1 MCATAASIVKAGR
14 SRYSGGMPPEL
25 AHHIALDARL
35 VQAVGGIRLLSSVS
49 WPAREQQRFLESWAR
64 GQPRLPAPDYR
75 ATDLSEARAELSAIH
90 AASDPQHPLGE
101 YLQRSAESWLHAAWL
116 IEAAGSEA
124 ASWHSIQIFGRPG
137 DALPGSKFTN
147 IDAARHFIEIADE
160 VSGAL
165 PIDEPDEAYSAEAMA
180 AELQAALDAFF
191 VGHRVRVEVDPELIA
206 KAAAGPTRIRL
217 RGGATFSEY
226 DLRQLLEHEAF
237 VHSLTA
243 LNGREQPHLRSLAR
257 SAPRVTATQEGLA
270 TFAELMTGAID
281 LPRLKRLSLRIL
293 AIDMALS
300 GADFVEVF
308 RFFLDSG
315 QSESES
321 FASAQRVFRG
331 CPTSGGSAFTKDAVY
346 LQGMLS
352 VHTFFRWTL
361 RHRRPR
367 LAHLL
372 FAGKMALHDV
382 FTLEPLFEDGVIAE
396 PLYLPP
402 WAQRANGL
410 AGVLAFSLFANRIRM
425 DRVEAEDLTLGL

>member
-1 MCATAASIVKAGR
+1 MA
-14 SRYSGGMPPEL
+14 PEL

-35 VQAVGGIRLLSSVS
+35 VEAVGAIRLLQAVS
-49 WPAREQQRFLESWAR
+49 WPVAEQERFLEGFRR
-64 GQPRLPAPDYR
+64 GQPQLPTPRYR
-75 ATDLSEARAELSAIH
+75 SRDLSAARAELAAIRD
-90 AASDPQHPLGE
+90 AADPQHPLGQ

-137 DALPGSKFTN
+137 DALPGSNHTN

-160 VSGAL
+160 VSGTLA
-165 PIDEPDEAYSAEAMA
+165 PEDGDEVYSAEAMA
-180 AELQAALDAFF
+180 AELQASLDAFF
-191 VGHRVRVEVDPELIA
+191 VGHRVRVEVDSELIA

-217 RGGATFSEY
+217 RGGASFSEY

-243 LNGREQPHLRSLAR
+243 LNGREQPHLKSLSR

-293 AIDMALS
+293 AIDMALN
-300 GADFVEVF
+300 GADFIQVF

-315 QSESES
+315 QSETES

-331 CPTSGGSAFTKDAVY
+331 CPTSGGAAFTKDAVY
-346 LQGMLS
+346 LHGMLS
-352 VHTFFRWTL
+352 VHTFFRWTI

-382 FTLEPLFEDGVIAE
+382 FTLEPLFEQGVIAE

-410 AGVLAFSLFANRIRM
+410 AGVLAFSLFANRIRI

>member
-1 MCATAASIVKAGR
+1 MS
-14 SRYSGGMPPEL
+14 PEL
-25 AHHIALDARL
+25 RHHIALDARL
-35 VQAVGGIRLLSSVS
+35 VEAVSGIRLLAAVS
-49 WPAREQQRFLESWAR
+49 WPVREQHQFLEAFAR
-64 GQPRLPAPDYR
+64 GQARPPTPEYPRP
-75 ATDLSEARAELSAIH
+75 DLSAARAELAAIRD
-90 AASDPQHPLGE
+90 AADEQHPLGQ
-101 YLQRSAESWLHAAWL
+101 YLQRSVESWLHAAWL
-116 IEAAGSEA
+116 IEAAGTEA
-124 ASWHSIQIFGRPG
+124 ASWHSIQLFGRPG
-137 DALPGSKFTN
+137 DALPGSSLTN
-147 IDAARHFIEIADE
+147 IDAAMHFIEVADE
-160 VSGAL
+160 ISGEL
-165 PIDEPDEAYSAEAMA
+165 MPEDTDNAYSAEAMQ
-180 AELQAALDAFF
+180 AELQAALDNFF

-243 LNGREQPHLRSLAR
+243 LNGREQPHLKSLSR

-270 TFAELMTGAID
+270 TFAELITGAID

-300 GADFVEVF
+300 GADFVDVY

-315 QSESES
+315 QSETES
-321 FASAQRVFRG
+321 FSSSQRVFRG
-331 CPTSGGSAFTKDAVY
+331 CPTGGGSAFTKDAVY
-346 LQGMLS
+346 LHGMLS
-352 VHTFFRWTL
+352 VHTFFRWTI

-367 LAHLL
+367 LSHLL

-382 FTLEPLFEDGVIAE
+382 FTLEPLFEDGIIAE

-410 AGVLAFSLFANRIRM
+410 AGVLAFSLFANRIRI
-425 DRVEAEDLTLGL
+425 DSVEAEDLTLGL

>member
-1 MCATAASIVKAGR
+1 MS
-14 SRYSGGMPPEL
+14 PEL

-35 VQAVGGIRLLSSVS
+35 VDAVGAIRLLQAVS
-49 WPAREQQRFLESWAR
+49 WPVAEQERFLEGFRR
-64 GQPRLPAPDYR
+64 GQPQLPTPRYR
-75 ATDLSEARAELSAIH
+75 GRDLSAARAELAAIRD
-90 AASDPQHPLGE
+90 AADPQHPLGQ

-137 DALPGSKFTN
+137 DALPGSTYTN

-160 VSGAL
+160 VSGTL
-165 PIDEPDEAYSAEAMA
+165 PAEDGEAVYSAEAMA

-191 VGHRVRVEVDPELIA
+191 VGHRVRVEVDSELIA

-217 RGGATFSEY
+217 RGGASFSEY

-243 LNGREQPHLRSLAR
+243 LNGREQPHLKSLSR

-293 AIDMALS
+293 AIDMALN
-300 GADFVEVF
+300 GADFIEVF

-315 QSESES
+315 QSEVES

-331 CPTSGGSAFTKDAVY
+331 CPTSGGAAFTKDAVY
-346 LQGMLS
+346 LHGMLS
-352 VHTFFRWTL
+352 VHTFFRWTI

-367 LAHLL
+367 LSHLL

-410 AGVLAFSLFANRIRM
+410 AGVLAFSLFANRIRI

>member
-1 MCATAASIVKAGR
+1 MS
-14 SRYSGGMPPEL
+14 PEL
-25 AHHIALDARL
+25 ARHIALDARL
-35 VQAVGGIRLLSSVS
+35 VEAVSGIRLLQAVS
-49 WPAREQQRFLESWAR
+49 WPAREQQRFLESFRR
-64 GQPRLPAPDYR
+64 GEARLPQPEYR
-75 ATDLSEARAELSAIH
+75 PVDLSAAREALAGIRDTA
-90 AASDPQHPLGE
+90 DPQHPLGQ
-101 YLQRSAESWLHAAWL
+101 YLQRNAESWLHAAWL

-124 ASWHSIQIFGRPG
+124 ASWHSIQLFGRPG
-137 DALPGSKFTN
+137 DALPGSTYTN

-165 PIDEPDEAYSAEAMA
+165 VPEDSEDVYSAEAMA

-243 LNGREQPHLRSLAR
+243 LNGREQPHIRSLSR

-300 GADFVEVF
+300 GADFIEVF

-315 QSESES
+315 QSEVES

-346 LQGMLS
+346 LHGMLS
-352 VHTFFRWTL
+352 VHTFFRWTI

-367 LAHLL
+367 LSHLL

-382 FTLEPLFEDGVIAE
+382 FTLEPLFEEGVIAE

-410 AGVLAFSLFANRIRM
+410 AGVLAFSLFANRIRI

>member
-1 MCATAASIVKAGR
+1 MA
-14 SRYSGGMPPEL
+14 PEL

-35 VQAVGGIRLLSSVS
+35 VEAVGAIRLLQAVS
-49 WPAREQQRFLESWAR
+49 WPVAEQERFLEGFRR
-64 GQPRLPAPDYR
+64 GQPTLPTPRYR
-75 ATDLSEARAELSAIH
+75 GRDLSAARAELAAIRD
-90 AASDPQHPLGE
+90 AADPQHPLGQ

-137 DALPGSKFTN
+137 DALPGSTYTN

-160 VSGAL
+160 VSGTL
-165 PIDEPDEAYSAEAMA
+165 PPEDGEAVYSAEAMA
-180 AELQAALDAFF
+180 AKLQAALDAFF

-217 RGGATFSEY
+217 RGGASFSEY

-243 LNGREQPHLRSLAR
+243 LNGREQPHLKSLSR

-293 AIDMALS
+293 AIDMALN
-300 GADFVEVF
+300 GADFIQVF

-315 QSESES
+315 QSETES

-331 CPTSGGSAFTKDAVY
+331 CPTSGGAAFTKDAVY
-346 LQGMLS
+346 LHGMLS
-352 VHTFFRWTL
+352 VHTFFRWTI

-382 FTLEPLFEDGVIAE
+382 FTLEPLFEQGVIAE

-410 AGVLAFSLFANRIRM
+410 AGVLAFSLFANRIRI

>member
-1 MCATAASIVKAGR
+1 V
-14 SRYSGGMPPEL
+14 
-25 AHHIALDARL
+25 
-35 VQAVGGIRLLSSVS
+35 
-49 WPAREQQRFLESWAR
+49 
-64 GQPRLPAPDYR
+64 
-75 ATDLSEARAELSAIH
+75 
-90 AASDPQHPLGE
+90 
-101 YLQRSAESWLHAAWL
+101 
-116 IEAAGSEA
+116 
-124 ASWHSIQIFGRPG
+124 
-137 DALPGSKFTN
+137 
-147 IDAARHFIEIADE
+147 
-160 VSGAL
+160 
-165 PIDEPDEAYSAEAMA
+165 YSAEAMA

-217 RGGATFSEY
+217 RGGASFSEY

-243 LNGREQPHLRSLAR
+243 LNGREQPHLKSLSR

-293 AIDMALS
+293 AIDMALN
-300 GADFVEVF
+300 GADFIQVF

-315 QSESES
+315 QSETES

-331 CPTSGGSAFTKDAVY
+331 CPTSGGAAFTKDAVY
-346 LQGMLS
+346 LHGMLS
-352 VHTFFRWTL
+352 VHTFFRWTI

-382 FTLEPLFEDGVIAE
+382 FTLEPLFEQGVIAE

-410 AGVLAFSLFANRIRM
+410 AGVLAFSLFANRIRI

>member
-1 MCATAASIVKAGR
+1 MT
-14 SRYSGGMPPEL
+14 PEL
-25 AHHIALDARL
+25 VHHIALDARL
-35 VQAVGGIRLLSSVS
+35 VEAVSGIRLLSAVS
-49 WPAREQQRFLESWAR
+49 WPARTQAEFLEAFRR
-64 GQPRLPAPDYR
+64 GQARPPQVDYPHP
-75 ATDLSEARAELSAIH
+75 DLSEARAELAAIRD
-90 AASDPQHPLGE
+90 ASDPEHPLGQ

-116 IEAAGSEA
+116 IEAAGSQA
-124 ASWHSIQIFGRPG
+124 ASWHSIQLFGRPG
-137 DALPGSKFTN
+137 DPLPGSKQTN
-147 IDAARHFIEIADE
+147 IDAAHHFIEIADE
-160 VSGAL
+160 VSGDL
-165 PIDEPDEAYSAEAMA
+165 PDEDGEDIYSAEAMA
-180 AELQAALDAFF
+180 AELQASLDAFF
-191 VGHRVRVEVDPELIA
+191 VGHRVNVVVDPDLIA

-217 RGGATFSEY
+217 RGGASFSEY

-243 LNGREQPHLRSLAR
+243 LNGREQPHLKSLAR

-308 RFFLDSG
+308 RFFLDAG
-315 QSESES
+315 QGESES
-321 FASAQRVFRG
+321 FSSAQRVFRG
-331 CPTSGGSAFTKDAVY
+331 CPTTGGSAFTKDAVY
-346 LQGMLS
+346 LHGMLS

-410 AGVLAFSLFANRIRM
+410 AGVLAFSLFANRIRI
-425 DRVEAEDLTLGL
+425 DRVEAEDLTLGV

>member
-1 MCATAASIVKAGR
+1 MT
-14 SRYSGGMPPEL
+14 PEL
-25 AHHIALDARL
+25 VHHIALDARL
-35 VQAVGGIRLLSSVS
+35 VEAVSGIRLLSAVS
-49 WPAREQQRFLESWAR
+49 WPARTQAEFLEAFRR
-64 GQPRLPAPDYR
+64 GQARPPQVDYPHP
-75 ATDLSEARAELSAIH
+75 DLSEARAELAAIRD
-90 AASDPQHPLGE
+90 ASDPEHPLGQ

-116 IEAAGSEA
+116 IEAAGSQA
-124 ASWHSIQIFGRPG
+124 ASWHSIQLFGRPG
-137 DALPGSKFTN
+137 DPLPGSKQTN
-147 IDAARHFIEIADE
+147 IDAAHHFIEIADE
-160 VSGAL
+160 VSGDL
-165 PIDEPDEAYSAEAMA
+165 PDEDGEDIYSAEAMA
-180 AELQAALDAFF
+180 AELQASLDAFF
-191 VGHRVRVEVDPELIA
+191 VGHRVNVVVDPDLIA

-217 RGGATFSEY
+217 RGGASFSEY

-243 LNGREQPHLRSLAR
+243 LNGREQPHLKSLAR
-257 SAPRVTATQEGLA
+257 SVPRVTATQEGLA

-308 RFFLDSG
+308 RFFLDAG
-315 QSESES
+315 QGESES
-321 FASAQRVFRG
+321 FSSAQRVFRG
-331 CPTSGGSAFTKDAVY
+331 CPTTGGSAFTKDAVY
-346 LQGMLS
+346 LHGMLS

-410 AGVLAFSLFANRIRM
+410 AGVLAFSLFANRIRI
-425 DRVEAEDLTLGL
+425 DRVEAEDLTLGV

>member
-1 MCATAASIVKAGR
+1 MA
-14 SRYSGGMPPEL
+14 PEL

-35 VQAVGGIRLLSSVS
+35 VDAVGGIRLLQAVS
-49 WPAREQQRFLESWAR
+49 WPAAEQERFLEGFRR
-64 GQPRLPAPDYR
+64 GQPQLPQPTYGPR
-75 ATDLSEARAELSAIH
+75 DLSVQRAELAAIRD
-90 AASDPQHPLGE
+90 AADPTHPLGQ

-116 IEAAGSEA
+116 IEAAGTGAS
-124 ASWHSIQIFGRPG
+124 SWHSIQIFGRPG
-137 DALPGSKFTN
+137 DALPGSSYTN

-160 VSGAL
+160 VSGSLPPEDGEAL
-165 PIDEPDEAYSAEAMA
+165 YSAEAMA
-180 AELQAALDAFF
+180 AELQASLDAFF
-191 VGHRVRVEVDPELIA
+191 VGHRVRVEVDPDLIA

-217 RGGATFSEY
+217 RGGASFSEY

-243 LNGREQPHLRSLAR
+243 LNGREQPHLKSLAR

-300 GADFVEVF
+300 GADFIEVF
-308 RFFLDSG
+308 RYFLDAG
-315 QSESES
+315 QGETES

-346 LQGMLS
+346 LHGMLS

-367 LAHLL
+367 LTHLL

-410 AGVLAFSLFANRIRM
+410 AGVLAFSLFANRIRI